1 MPTQPCHDVSG
12 LLANALRACTRH
24 GLLLRSG
31 YAVTSKLV
39 GNVGLDEFRR
49 CDVAVTTNGV
59 AGSHLGYSSPVQRRG
74 VLRMIRNAASAIA
87 FFGWPSLRLTKP
99 RLSSASR

>member
-59 AGSHLGYSSPVQRRG
+59 AGSPLGYSSPYSAEG
-74 VLRMIRNAASAIA
+74 CFGLIRNAAS
-87 FFGWPSLRLTKP
+87 
-99 RLSSASR
+99 